1 MRTHSVLKF
10 HGNANMPLTLI
21 CFPSAPISF
30 ATSNRNVNALNVKF
44 IVAPLQSPLQC
55 SQFAFT
61 IFRWIID
68 QFGFLKLNRRI
79 VKHKTVSNVGNYCL
93 RQRCNYLVHY
103 YLVGGRVL
111 HYIH

>member
-1 MRTHSVLKF
+1 MAALVHGKFASSAITTIVMEMRTFIQFKNPS
-10 HGNANMPLTLI
+10 NANMPLTLI

-61 IFRWIID
+61 IFRWVID

-79 VKHKTVSNVGNYCL
+79 VKHKTVSDCG
-93 RQRCNYLVHY
+93 
-103 YLVGGRVL
+103 
-111 HYIH
+111 